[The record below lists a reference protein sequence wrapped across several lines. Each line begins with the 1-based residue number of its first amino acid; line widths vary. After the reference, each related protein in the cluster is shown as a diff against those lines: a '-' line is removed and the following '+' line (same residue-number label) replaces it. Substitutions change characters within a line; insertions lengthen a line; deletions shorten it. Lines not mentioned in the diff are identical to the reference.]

1 MSSAYKTLKT
11 SDITVYPYKV
21 NKSYSFGSQIEMSAS
36 GILVTAGVN
45 EPYTPPEVPTR
56 PLAYYR
62 SIRHLYYSRNLQS
75 LSPNTPL
82 SEQTYDQL
90 EETQY
95 DRTKTE
101 NYLMYDNY
109 WQSTAASG
117 TYEYDYRGSFPTQ
130 SNAEIRIISI
140 PTSLYG
146 ENIKPGSLRISS
158 SFTQI
163 VDDGYGNL
171 LISGSRLYAGNVIYP
186 HGIAVVTTASLFG
199 AVVPTTTRLYGLD
212 TTGIGTI
219 KFIYVTASGVWF
231 EETLPIN
238 TIVTRSLDSSQRDS
252 FSAIQISG
260 VETDLAG
267 IYNLLANPLPPLAI
281 DFKSE
286 LTLYENQVRCH
297 INENEFNG
305 TLNPSALASLAGS
318 STFTTLYVDIGYV
331 TPLYTADTTLAVFY
345 DRSGSLSDYNDNVTG
360 SDFKPYT
367 TTVGLY
373 SAANELLAVGKLS
386 QPYPIPA
393 NTDMTFVVRW
403 DS

>member
-21 NKSYSFGSQIEMSAS
+21 NKSYSFGSQTEMSAS

-45 EPYTPPEVPTR
+45 EPYTPPEVPTQ

-117 TYEYDYRGSFPTQ
+117 TYEYDFRGSFPTQ
-130 SNAEIRIISI
+130 SNAEVRIISI

-146 ENIKPGSLRISS
+146 ENIKPGSLKISS
-158 SFTQI
+158 SFVQI

-171 LISGSRLYAGNVIYP
+171 LISGSTLYAGNVIYP

-199 AVVPTTTRLYGLD
+199 AVATTNTRLVALD
-212 TTGIGTI
+212 TTGLGTI
-219 KFIYVTASGVWF
+219 EYIYVTASGVWIN
-231 EETLPIN
+231 EILPIN
-238 TIVTRSLDSSQRDS
+238 TITTRSVDYSQIGN
-252 FSAIQISG
+252 FQVIQLTGTPGDLSG
-260 VETDLAG
+260 Q
-267 IYNLLANPLPPLAI
+267 YSLLPDPIPPLAI

-297 INENEFNG
+297 VNENELNA
-305 TLNPSALASLAGS
+305 TMNPSALATLGGA

-331 TPLYTADTTLAVFY
+331 TPLYTADTTTATY
-345 DRSGSLSDYNDNVTG
+345 YNRSGSLSDYNDNVTG

-373 SAANELLAVGKLS
+373 SAASELLAVGKLS

-393 NTDMTFVVRW
+393 NTDITFVVRW